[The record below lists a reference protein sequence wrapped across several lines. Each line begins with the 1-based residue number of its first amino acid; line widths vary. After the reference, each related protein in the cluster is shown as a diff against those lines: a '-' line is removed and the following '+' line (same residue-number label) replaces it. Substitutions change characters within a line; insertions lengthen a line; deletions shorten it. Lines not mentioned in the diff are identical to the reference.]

1 MRRPPS
7 PLAWRFP
14 ALGAALSAASFSYK
28 IAELNPEL
36 HRYIGRLAYPRH
48 GDDPMVQGEQ
58 SGSWLDVPASAG
70 PHTFFH
76 VRASP
81 WHLGADARSST
92 DQQSVRARPCK
103 HRNPL
108 HTHAFNAGSR
118 SPPAPSLAR
127 LFRSRNQTKWV
138 AVPALQLRPT
148 ATAMCPC
155 MTSRPALRRLRLPR
169 TPASASP
176 PTLACTAPAS
186 SRAPRRPSTS
196 PSRSSRRT
204 RLRPVTGRRTRTRR
218 TRWPPPCSS
227 GPRTTVSTPPARA
240 RTRNRAALVVGY
252 NFG

>member
-1 MRRPPS
+1 MIPWCRGS
-7 PLAWRFP
+7 
-14 ALGAALSAASFSYK
+14 K
-28 IAELNPEL
+28 V
-36 HRYIGRLAYPRH
+36 
-48 GDDPMVQGEQ
+48 D
-58 SGSWLDVPASAG
+58 SWLDVPASAG
-70 PHTFFH
+70 PHTFSSEPRACIAMAPGRRRSLLH
-76 VRASP
+76 RPAKRASTAVQAP
-81 WHLGADARSST
+81 QSSPYACFQRWLT
-92 DQQSVRARPCK
+92 FAAC
-103 HRNPL
+103 
-108 HTHAFNAGSR
+108 SR
-118 SPPAPSLAR
+118 AR